1 MRFTTN
7 LRRLVSTGSSATSR
21 RRTSSINIRNFIG
34 TTSLRTSRPLSI
46 TSMLPRVGVGG
57 LQASTTTYFVRS
69 VSCAFRSHSG
79 KSRHANGGRP
89 DRAAE
94 AGDNRA
100 FHGTTCQAALSREEH
115 PPALPQLVA
124 IDDCALSARH
134 VVEDA
139 ALDKRV
145 YARVAEQDQRC
156 TIIIAARIARD
167 LPSLREQ
174 LVDRQRCLR
183 CRQAGRRQ
191 QHADVPLTLAL
202 LRSRREWPRRR
213 RAAEQRDE
221 LPLVHSITSS
231 ARASSLSGIWRPSAL
246 AVLILTIS
254 SYFVGDCTG
263 KSAGFSPRK
272 MRSTYEP
279 VRRKMSDGSGPYET
293 RLPSNTNCR

>member
-1 MRFTTN
+1 M
-7 LRRLVSTGSSATSR
+7 SR

-100 FHGTTCQAALSREEH
+100 FHGTTCQAALSREEY

-139 ALDKRV
+139 ALD
-145 YARVAEQDQRC
+145 ARVAEQDQRC

-191 QHADVPLTLAL
+191 RHCQEQGLRPRETRDRRQRGRARGQMQKFAAGKFHSAL
-202 LRSRREWPRRR
+202 LDGRRSASR
-213 RAAEQRDE
+213 
-221 LPLVHSITSS
+221 HH
-231 ARASSLSGIWRPSAL
+231 SSLLFAARITLPHFS
-246 AVLILTIS
+246 IS
-254 SYFVGDCTG
+254 SVMSFP
-263 KSAGFSPRK
+263 KSAG
-272 MRSTYEP
+272 EP
-279 VRRKMSDGSGPYET
+279 GSGV
-293 RLPSNTNCR
+293 LPKLASREFIFGSAKAALTSLLSLLMISVGVFLGAPRPHTAVAS

>member
-100 FHGTTCQAALSREEH
+100 FHGTTCQAALSREEY

-145 YARVAEQDQRC
+145 YAQVAEQDQRC

-191 QHADVPLTLAL
+191 HHCQEQG
-202 LRSRREWPRRR
+202 LRPRDPRHYW
-213 RAAEQRDE
+213 QRG
-221 LPLVHSITSS
+221 S
-231 ARASSLSGIWRPSAL
+231 ARGQMQK
-246 AVLILTIS
+246 V
-254 SYFVGDCTG
+254 
-263 KSAGFSPRK
+263 SAGKFHFEPPSLARLCVRAPRQ
-272 MRSTYEP
+272 THGEH
-279 VRRKMSDGSGPYET
+279 
-293 RLPSNTNCR
+293 

>member
-1 MRFTTN
+1 
-7 LRRLVSTGSSATSR
+7 
-21 RRTSSINIRNFIG
+21 
-34 TTSLRTSRPLSI
+34 
-46 TSMLPRVGVGG
+46 MLPRVGVGG

-156 TIIIAARIARD
+156 TIILAAPLPPD
-167 LPSLREQ
+167 LPSLGEQ
-174 LVDRQRCLR
+174 SSAVSPLPPSWTPPASLPRIGLNASPPSACRCAAYAR
-183 CRQAGRRQ
+183 SA
-191 QHADVPLTLAL
+191 ALAP
-202 LRSRREWPRRR
+202 RVATPPPRRR
-213 RAAEQRDE
+213 GA
-221 LPLVHSITSS
+221 
-231 ARASSLSGIWRPSAL
+231 
-246 AVLILTIS
+246 
-254 SYFVGDCTG
+254 
-263 KSAGFSPRK
+263 
-272 MRSTYEP
+272 
-279 VRRKMSDGSGPYET
+279 
-293 RLPSNTNCR
+293 

>member
-1 MRFTTN
+1 
-7 LRRLVSTGSSATSR
+7 
-21 RRTSSINIRNFIG
+21 
-34 TTSLRTSRPLSI
+34 
-46 TSMLPRVGVGG
+46 MLPRVGVGG

-100 FHGTTCQAALSREEH
+100 FRDVPAALSREEY

-134 VVEDA
+134 IVEDA

-145 YARVAEQDQRC
+145 YAQVAEQDQRC

-191 QHADVPLTLAL
+191 RHCQEQGLRPRETRDRRQRGRARGQMQKFAAGKFHSAL
-202 LRSRREWPRRR
+202 PDGRRSASR
-213 RAAEQRDE
+213 
-221 LPLVHSITSS
+221 HH
-231 ARASSLSGIWRPSAL
+231 SSLLFAARITLPHFS
-246 AVLILTIS
+246 IS
-254 SYFVGDCTG
+254 SVMSFP
-263 KSAGFSPRK
+263 KSAG
-272 MRSTYEP
+272 EP
-279 VRRKMSDGSGPYET
+279 GSGV
-293 RLPSNTNCR
+293 LPKLASREFIFGSAKAALTSLLSLLMISVGVFLGAPRPHTAVAS